1 MSQRIGLLLWGCLAC
16 GLMVQAT
23 SAQDGAPATPR
34 PAATSSNASGTAAN
48 APPASGPNANGANAN
63 GPPGE
68 GATPPRNDAQGGSS
82 SAEAGETAT
91 SPGGAAAGT
100 TGTGTTG
107 DLRYLKGAEG
117 QLVPVPDRA
126 AYEEFLRWLD
136 SRAAQAP
143 AAVALSRLRLEGVA
157 GEDRVTLSATID
169 CQVTVP
175 DRWVYLPL
183 GLTEAQLMGEPA
195 YKGPGEHAPAP
206 VHPERGMGWWFR
218 GKGRHELVLP
228 LQAPLRS
235 KPPQRRLQLT
245 VPPSP
250 VSSLRLR
257 VPAPRLQAKA
267 GERTTLT
274 TQPLGEQTELEL
286 VGLDERVDLVWQ
298 SLAPA
303 AQGTPL
309 LEVNTDVGLTVVE
322 GEGISI
328 EAVQRIAPLGQT
340 TPLPRLLV
348 RLPTGAELL
357 RLQGPESAQAQPL
370 PERPGWYAVTFQKP
384 VAGSFELRYTLRAPA
399 PPVDAEWVFEGFE
412 LESANAQTG
421 HVAVAVVG
429 DLRAQR
435 ERGED
440 KFLYRVNVSD
450 LPATIRQPQLALG
463 FRFFRRLRLPLRF
476 ERVPP
481 LASVD
486 PQSILLV
493 REGLVELLSQQ
504 RLQIRRG
511 SLARLK
517 FRWPGWQAAGWS
529 VPIVDLPGGA
539 EIKLEPSETSPD
551 ELLLLADEPLVGN
564 VTLRLRSQRPLA
576 DPSDRL
582 ETALPVC
589 DVPVVHAGDVA
600 IYAAENIEARLTAAT
615 GVALRTPAN
624 EFAESFADAPGL
636 LRREARL
643 VEPATGRL
651 AVTIGRRNRRVQGH
665 WGVQVEVADGVARVR
680 QRLELDVEYV
690 PLEELPLLLPEPL
703 RRVPLNAELQQ
714 RRVATAPDR
723 ASGEWRLP
731 LEPAR
736 TGRVVW
742 QGEFALEFDPTAES
756 VTIPLVQCAGVP
768 APGLAGSAESPST
781 ATGANGDAGL
791 TGAAI
796 GATHLEVQDSSGL
809 ALAPLGAGWNRQLEP
824 GGRPRWDFEGQSP
837 FVQIALPPAS
847 VRRVVA
853 PVDRAL
859 LRTLVEADGTT
870 RTRAQY
876 RLAPSLRDLP
886 LRLAPG
892 WRPIAIWW
900 NADAVPLRPAPADAG
915 RETLYRIVAPGNAP
929 RATSVVTV
937 EFENPTA
944 ELAGSGQQLDLA
956 PPSLPG
962 DRTPAETF
970 WQLTVADDQ
979 YLFRRPAGFAPAYGW
994 RWSGWGWLRQSM
1006 HGPRDLRDWLGEPA
1020 ELPAWQPGVATHG
1033 YLLATTRPDLAL
1045 HSEFIGRVPLVVLGA
1060 GGVLAIGLILSRWR
1074 FARSLPLLSLLA
1086 ALAAFALVAHTETA
1100 LLFLQPALLGGALLL
1115 FYGVIDR
1122 LVRRDAPPPPV
1133 LAPVPTG
1140 FASTIVAPPNPGAPR
1155 SRSGVASSRPVE
1167 AAAAASAAVEP
1178 RSSRP

>member
-16 GLMVQAT
+16 GLIVRAT
-23 SAQDGAPATPR
+23 SAQEGPPATPR
-34 PAATSSNASGTAAN
+34 PAATAGGASGGA
-48 APPASGPNANGANAN
+48 ASGSPTNGVNSS

-68 GATPPRNDAQGGSS
+68 GPAPARNDPPGGPP
-82 SAEAGETAT
+82 SAEGGETAT
-91 SPGGAAAGT
+91 SSGSGGA
-100 TGTGTTG
+100 G
-107 DLRYLKGAEG
+107 DLRYLKGADG

-136 SRAAQAP
+136 ARSAQAP
-143 AAVALSRLRLEGVA
+143 APVALSRLRLEGVA
-157 GEDRVTLSATID
+157 GEDRVTLSATVD

-183 GLTEAQLMGEPA
+183 GLTEAQLSGEPS

-206 VHPERGMGWWFR
+206 VHPERGLGWWFR

-257 VPAPRLQAKA
+257 VPVPRLQAKA

-274 TQPLGEQTELEL
+274 TQSLGEQTELEL

-303 AQGTPL
+303 AQGAPL

-322 GEGISI
+322 GEGTSI

-340 TPLPRLLV
+340 APLQRLLV
-348 RLPTGAELL
+348 RLPTGSELL

-399 PPVDAEWVFEGFE
+399 PPVAAEWVFEGFE
-412 LESANAQTG
+412 LESASAQTG

-440 KFLYRVNVSD
+440 KFLHRVNVSD

-486 PQSILLV
+486 PQAILLV

-539 EIKLEPSETSPD
+539 EVRLEPSETAPE
-551 ELLLLADEPLVGN
+551 ELLLQTDEPLVGN

-576 DPSDRL
+576 DPGDRL

-651 AVTIGRRNRRVQGH
+651 SVTIGRRDRRVQGH

-690 PLEELPLLLPEPL
+690 PLDELLLLLPEPL
-703 RRVPLNAELQQ
+703 RRAPLNAELQQ
-714 RRVATAPDR
+714 RRVTAAPDR

-742 QGEFALEFDPTAES
+742 QGEFALELDPTAES
-756 VTIPLVQCAGVP
+756 VIIPLVQCAGVP
-768 APGLAGSAESPST
+768 PPVNAVSGAGQASDTALAS
-781 ATGANGDAGL
+781 
-791 TGAAI
+791 AAI

-809 ALAPLGAGWNRQLEP
+809 ALAPLAAGWNRQLEP
-824 GGRPRWDFEGQSP
+824 GGRPRWELEGQTP

-900 NADAVPLRPAPADAG
+900 NADPVPLRPAPADSG
-915 RETLYRIVAPGNAP
+915 GETIYRILAPREAP

-937 EFENPTA
+937 EFDNPAA
-944 ELAGSGQQLDLA
+944 ELAGLGQQLDLA

-970 WQLTVADDQ
+970 WQITLADDQ
-979 YLFRRPAGFAPAYGW
+979 YLFRRPTGFAPAYGW

-1006 HGPRDLRDWLGEPA
+1006 HGPRDLRDWLGEPLQ
-1020 ELPAWQPGVATHG
+1020 LPPWQPGVATHA

-1045 HSEFIGRVPLVVLGA
+1045 RSEFIGRVPLVVLGA
-1060 GGVLAIGLILSRWR
+1060 GGVLAIGLILLRWR

-1086 ALAAFALVAHTETA
+1086 ALAAFAL
-1100 LLFLQPALLGGALLL
+1100 
-1115 FYGVIDR
+1115 
-1122 LVRRDAPPPPV
+1122 
-1133 LAPVPTG
+1133 
-1140 FASTIVAPPNPGAPR
+1140 
-1155 SRSGVASSRPVE
+1155 
-1167 AAAAASAAVEP
+1167 
-1178 RSSRP
+1178 